1 MKALLSVLIIGAAFW
16 AVVLIAAV
24 RIFGGENVL
33 KLIVSGVIIYI
44 VVVTIRAAA
53 EAFIP
58 QQNEQK

>member
-33 KLIVSGVIIYI
+33 KLIVAGI
-44 VVVTIRAAA
+44 VVYAIFVFVRVAA
-53 EAFIP
+53 EMWLP
-58 QQNEQK
+58 QGNKQ